1 MHPDLYRDLLWPPVD
16 GRDARGDAAAQH
28 HSPNPAVRVAA
39 REWGG
44 LGPGG
49 LGRAS
54 THGAEEADVGGST
67 SQWEGRE

>member
-1 MHPDLYRDLLWPPVD
+1 MHLDLYRGLLWPPVA
-16 GRDARGDAAAQH
+16 GGDARGDAPAQH
-28 HSPNPAVRVAA
+28 RAPNPAVRAAA

-67 SQWEGRE
+67 SQREGRE